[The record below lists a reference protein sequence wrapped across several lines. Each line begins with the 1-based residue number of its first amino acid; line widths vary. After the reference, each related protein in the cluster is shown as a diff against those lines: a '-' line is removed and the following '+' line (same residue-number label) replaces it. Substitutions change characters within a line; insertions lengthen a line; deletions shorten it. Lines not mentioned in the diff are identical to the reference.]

1 MQNYRWLAWFCKS
14 RLPAMKKSFDRFQL
28 NGGDPHPV
36 TLDDDPTIDSTIAV
50 DAHTSA
56 ASSPLLS
63 VRAVRGL
70 KTRVAFGA
78 VICAAGL
85 GLWAYSNFT
94 RTPVRPA
101 ASSPPS
107 VAVAMPVQANVA
119 DWTDLT
125 GQFSAV
131 NQVVLRAQVS
141 GYLTEIHFKD
151 GQIVHKG
158 DLLFVIDP
166 RPYEIQLEQANAQFQ
181 TASATLVLA
190 NKQLERSARLNRVAV
205 ESDEHL
211 DEGTQSQRA
220 AAAAVKAAEA
230 AIHAA
235 QLNIEFTHIVA
246 PFSGRVSRRHV
257 SIGSLITGGPGAT
270 TATELTTIVS
280 LDPIYLDFDLSEAD
294 YAAYQ
299 HSAAARPSGANAVQ
313 ISVDGERPWA
323 RAGDLDFLDN
333 EIDRRSGTLH
343 ARATLANPDMMIAP
357 GGFARVRVPLS
368 ASLPQLLVPDA
379 AVGTDQSS
387 KLVMVVQDDGVVVP
401 KPVEIGPLEDHAMR
415 VITRGLLPTDRVVV
429 QGLMRTRPGMK
440 VEPHLTTV
448 DANTNS

>member
-1 MQNYRWLAWFCKS
+1 
-14 RLPAMKKSFDRFQL
+14 MKKSFDRFQL
-28 NGGDPHPV
+28 NGDDPHPT
-36 TLDDDPTIDSTIAV
+36 TLDDDPTIDRTISL
-50 DAHTSA
+50 DAHTGA
-56 ASSPLLS
+56 ARSLLLS
-63 VRAVRGL
+63 RRAVRGL
-70 KTRVAFGA
+70 KTIVAFGA
-78 VICAAGL
+78 VIAAAGL
-85 GLWAYSNFT
+85 SLWAYSNFT
-94 RTPVRPA
+94 ATPVRPA
-101 ASSPPS
+101 VVVPPPS

-141 GYLTEIHFKD
+141 GYLTEIHFRD

-166 RPYEIQLEQANAQFQ
+166 RPYEIHLEQANAQFQ
-181 TASATLVLA
+181 TASATLALA

-211 DEGTQSQRA
+211 DESTQSQRA
-220 AAAAVKAAEA
+220 AAAAVEAAEA

-294 YAAYQ
+294 YTAYQ
-299 HSAAARPSGANAVQ
+299 HSAAARPSGANGVQ

-333 EIDRRSGTLH
+333 QIDRRSGTLH

-368 ASLPQLLVPDA
+368 ASFPQLLVPDA

-387 KLVMVVQDDGVVVP
+387 KLVMVVQDDVVVP
-401 KPVEIGPLEDHAMR
+401 KPVEIGPLEGHAMR
-415 VITRGLLPTDRVVV
+415 VIMRGLLPTDRVVV
-429 QGLMRTRPGMK
+429 RGLMRVRPGMK

>member
-1 MQNYRWLAWFCKS
+1 M
-14 RLPAMKKSFDRFQL
+14 
-28 NGGDPHPV
+28 V
-36 TLDDDPTIDSTIAV
+36 STTGKIAV
-50 DAHTSA
+50 ITGGSA
-56 ASSPLLS
+56 GIGLATAKQSDLEGFPLSSG
-63 VRAVRGL
+63 RAGRGL
-70 KTRVAFGA
+70 RIRVALGA
-78 VICAAGL
+78 VIVTAGL
-85 GLWAYSNFT
+85 GLWAYANFT
-94 RTPVRPA
+94 ATPVRP
-101 ASSPPS
+101 SVVPPPS
-107 VAVAMPVQANVA
+107 VAVATPVQANVA
-119 DWTDLT
+119 DRTDLT

-166 RPYEIQLEQANAQFQ
+166 RPYEIQLEQAVGQLQQAQ
-181 TASATLVLA
+181 A
-190 NKQLERSARLNRVAV
+190 NRQLQDVTFERQQRLRETGVIAKEDYDAALSNKN
-205 ESDEHL
+205 
-211 DEGTQSQRA
+211 TA
-220 AAAAVKAAEA
+220 AAQVVSAEA

-246 PFSGRVSRRHV
+246 PFNGRVSRRHV

-270 TATELTTIVS
+270 SATELTTIVS
-280 LDPIYLDFDLSEAD
+280 LDPIYLDFDMSEAD

-299 HSAAARPSGANAVQ
+299 HSATARKSGANAVQ
-313 ISVDGERPWA
+313 ISLDGERPWA
-323 RAGDLDFLDN
+323 RTGDLDFLDN

-343 ARATLANPDMMIAP
+343 ARATLANPDMAIAP

-368 ASLPQLLVPDA
+368 ATLPQLLVPDA
-379 AVGTDQSS
+379 AVGTDQSG

-401 KPVEIGPLEDHAMR
+401 KPVETGPLEDHAMR

-429 QGLMRTRPGMK
+429 QGLMRVRPGMK
-440 VEPHLTTV
+440 VAPHLRTV

>member
-1 MQNYRWLAWFCKS
+1 LDCIVLQEQIAY
-14 RLPAMKKSFDRFQL
+14 MKKSFDRFQL
-28 NGGDPHPV
+28 NGGDPHPT
-36 TLDDDPTIDSTIAV
+36 TLDDEPTIDRTISV
-50 DAHTSA
+50 DAHTGA

-166 RPYEIQLEQANAQFQ
+166 RPYEFQLEQANAQFQ

-211 DEGTQSQRA
+211 DQGTQSQRA

-387 KLVMVVQDDGVVVP
+387 KLVMVVQGDGVVVT

-415 VITRGLLPTDRVVV
+415 VITRGLLPTDRVIV

>member
-1 MQNYRWLAWFCKS
+1 
-14 RLPAMKKSFDRFQL
+14 MKKSFDRFQL
-28 NGGDPHPV
+28 NGGDPHPT
-36 TLDDDPTIDSTIAV
+36 TLDDDPTIDRTIAV
-50 DAHTSA
+50 DVHTGA
-56 ASSPLLS
+56 ASSPVLS
-63 VRAVRGL
+63 GRPVRGL
-70 KTRVAFGA
+70 KTRIAFGA
-78 VICAAGL
+78 VIGAAGL

-94 RTPVRPA
+94 ATPVRPA
-101 ASSPPS
+101 VVPPPS

-299 HSAAARPSGANAVQ
+299 HSAAARPSGAGSPAAAR
-313 ISVDGERPWA
+313 RP
-323 RAGDLDFLDN
+323 
-333 EIDRRSGTLH
+333 
-343 ARATLANPDMMIAP
+343 P
-357 GGFARVRVPLS
+357 G
-368 ASLPQLLVPDA
+368 
-379 AVGTDQSS
+379 
-387 KLVMVVQDDGVVVP
+387 
-401 KPVEIGPLEDHAMR
+401 
-415 VITRGLLPTDRVVV
+415 
-429 QGLMRTRPGMK
+429 
-440 VEPHLTTV
+440 
-448 DANTNS
+448 

>member
-1 MQNYRWLAWFCKS
+1 MVSTTGKITVITGCSAGIGLATAKQSDLEGFP
-14 RLPAMKKSFDRFQL
+14 L
-28 NGGDPHPV
+28 
-36 TLDDDPTIDSTIAV
+36 
-50 DAHTSA
+50 
-56 ASSPLLS
+56 SSG
-63 VRAVRGL
+63 RAGRGL
-70 KTRVAFGA
+70 RIRVALGA
-78 VICAAGL
+78 VIVTAGL
-85 GLWAYSNFT
+85 GLWAYANFT
-94 RTPVRPA
+94 ATPVTP
-101 ASSPPS
+101 SVVPPPS
-107 VAVAMPVQANVA
+107 VEVATPVQANVA
-119 DWTDLT
+119 DRTDLT

-166 RPYEIQLEQANAQFQ
+166 RPYEIQLEQAVGQLQQAQANRQLQDVTFERQ
-181 TASATLVLA
+181 QRLRETGVIAKEDYDTALS
-190 NKQLERSARLNRVAV
+190 NKN
-205 ESDEHL
+205 
-211 DEGTQSQRA
+211 TA
-220 AAAAVKAAEA
+220 AAQVVSAEA

-246 PFSGRVSRRHV
+246 PFNGRVSRRHV

-270 TATELTTIVS
+270 SATELTTIVS
-280 LDPIYLDFDLSEAD
+280 LDPIYLDFDMSEAD

-299 HSAAARPSGANAVQ
+299 HSATARKSGANAVQ
-313 ISVDGERPWA
+313 ISLDGERPWA
-323 RAGDLDFLDN
+323 RTGDLDFLDN

-343 ARATLANPDMMIAP
+343 ARATLANPDMAIAP

-368 ASLPQLLVPDA
+368 ATLPQLLVPDA
-379 AVGTDQSS
+379 AVGTDQSG

-401 KPVEIGPLEDHAMR
+401 KPVETGPLEDHAMR

-429 QGLMRTRPGMK
+429 QGLMRVRPGMK
-440 VEPHLTTV
+440 VEPHLRTV